1 MFAPTAEFNNED
13 EVTDGS
19 QDPEQS
25 SFDVVLRRVSREDS
39 NLASRTSH
47 VLQTG
52 ETYSRNLAETE
63 QSHSV
68 NQYPSASKEVELDS
82 EAAASMV
89 TEVYS
94 WGTDKHGQLG
104 LGEKFSHGKQV
115 YPVPKCCSYNIA
127 ISKIG
132 CGDDHSIFIT

>member
-1 MFAPTAEFNNED
+1 M
-13 EVTDGS
+13 
-19 QDPEQS
+19 
-25 SFDVVLRRVSREDS
+25 
-39 NLASRTSH
+39 
-47 VLQTG
+47 
-52 ETYSRNLAETE
+52 
-63 QSHSV
+63 
-68 NQYPSASKEVELDS
+68 DS
-82 EAAASMV
+82 EAAASMM

-132 CGDDHSIFIT
+132 CGDDHSIFITQDSFVYSMGSNAFG

>member
-39 NLASRTSH
+39 NLMSHNSH
-47 VLQTG
+47 VLHAG

-63 QSHSV
+63 QS
-68 NQYPSASKEVELDS
+68 
-82 EAAASMV
+82 
-89 TEVYS
+89 
-94 WGTDKHGQLG
+94 
-104 LGEKFSHGKQV
+104 
-115 YPVPKCCSYNIA
+115 
-127 ISKIG
+127 
-132 CGDDHSIFIT
+132 